1 MVKRSSMFLK
11 RSNYVKWKRAKEQ
24 IQKKTQQLA
33 KAKRDATKFK
43 TKHLKDLRR
52 RK

>member
-1 MVKRSSMFLK
+1 MVKLYLK

-24 IQKKTQQLA
+24 IQKKTKQLA

-43 TKHLKDLRR
+43 AKHLKDLRR